1 MAKGHGAVN
10 AFDKRTWDDGEEAYF
25 DYVDGMI
32 DQSKNDIFSN
42 GKAWHAAYLIFKFLQ
57 RATKH
62 IRIFSG
68 TLVRTAPQGV
78 AIYSEPEIIDAA
90 CAFLTRE
97 GSKLQIVLEKDI
109 DAPGNDPNEHPLV
122 RAITRSNDDG
132 LLRGTLEIRRLP
144 DDAVGS
150 LRDRGALHHLMLVD
164 QCGWRIEIDPNPDN
178 VKAVVNAGDSRK
190 TPALCR
196 AFDATMWAP
205 SQQLIRVPG

>member
-1 MAKGHGAVN
+1 MAKWHGAVN
-10 AFDKRTWDDGEEAYF
+10 AFDKTTWDDGEEAYF

-57 RATKH
+57 RATTH

-68 TLVRTAPQGV
+68 TLVQTAPQGV
-78 AIYSEPEIIDAA
+78 AIYSEPKIIDAA
-90 CAFLTRE
+90 CDFLMRE

-109 DAPGNDPNEHPLV
+109 DAPGRDPANHPLV
-122 RAITRSNDDG
+122 RAIKRSNDDG
-132 LLRGTLEIRRLP
+132 SLRGTLEIRRLP

-150 LRDRGALHHLMLVD
+150 LRERGALHHMMLVD
-164 QCGWRIEIDPNPDN
+164 ECGWRIEIDPNPDDL
-178 VKAVVNAGDSRK
+178 KAVVNAGDSRE

-196 AFDATMWAP
+196 AFDATMWAFGR
-205 SQQLIRVPG
+205 QLIRVPS